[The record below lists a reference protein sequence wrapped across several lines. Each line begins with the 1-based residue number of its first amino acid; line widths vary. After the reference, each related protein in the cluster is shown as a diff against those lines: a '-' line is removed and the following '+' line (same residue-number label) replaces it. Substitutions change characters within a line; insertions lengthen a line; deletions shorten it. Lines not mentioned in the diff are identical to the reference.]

1 VSVRFP
7 HGKRDAACALLLV
20 MLVVACGSDDDASPA
35 ITTAPAP
42 PATTTTTI
50 APDETSTTTTTTPVT
65 TTTVVDES
73 QAVIDAYLA
82 AWEAF
87 TVAAMSPGDE
97 VLRREVEQTRT
108 GGNRTEAFRLLDHFV
123 DRGWVSRENVVSPA
137 ATAVETL
144 PEFVS
149 DDAATIIVCDLDSNV
164 LVEAGAAPDG
174 SDAVV
179 DDSVTARRL
188 EVTLVKED
196 GAWRNSSGRVIQ
208 EWLGQDACGASE
220 QD

>member
-7 HGKRDAACALLLV
+7 HRKRDAACALLLV

-82 AWEAF
+82 AWEAYHTAANDPSNEALAAELAQF
-87 TVAAMSPGDE
+87 TTGPNLQLALANLENLAESGWAARPNPSAPAKT
-97 VLRREVEQTRT
+97 EVE
-108 GGNRTEAFRLLDHFV
+108 
-123 DRGWVSRENVVSPA
+123 S
-137 ATAVETL
+137 VE
-144 PEFVS
+144 VS
-149 DDAATIIVCDLDSNV
+149 DGEAVAIVCERNNEIIS
-164 LVEAGAAPDG
+164 EPGAAPDG
-174 SDAVV
+174 SDAVIN
-179 DDSVTARRL
+179 DDIAARRFRVRLVL
-188 EVTLVKED
+188 EGGSWKSSD
-196 GAWRNSSGRVIQ
+196 GEELGSWFGQQ
-208 EWLGQDACGASE
+208 ECADV
-220 QD
+220 